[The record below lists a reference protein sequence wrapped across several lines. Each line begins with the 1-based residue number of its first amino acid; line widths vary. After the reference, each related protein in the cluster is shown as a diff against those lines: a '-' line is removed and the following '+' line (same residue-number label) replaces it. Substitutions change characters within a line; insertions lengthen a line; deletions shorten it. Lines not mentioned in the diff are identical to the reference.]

1 MASSSP
7 KLFPPSEAR
16 SHNAA
21 HRWTTRIIPVFLL
34 GAIGFACWALT
45 KPICIDFFIARNHV
59 GSAIVLLVLHY
70 IFLILML
77 ACYARTLYTVAY
89 NPGVVPLE
97 PKLSLESFYTRDFY
111 TCRSDGLPIWC
122 SDCQNWKPDR
132 AHHSGDI
139 QRCVKKMDHYCPW
152 AGGMIGETAFKFFV
166 QFVTYTACYCAICLS
181 AGAHVTRTLA
191 NEGAA
196 VMPEAIVLIVLAA
209 FFGLFSFTMASMSH
223 GFALINVTNIEN
235 LSRTTK
241 VHQLAIRIPLDQS
254 PNSENSSVPNDYET
268 ITFPLANPNFD
279 GNQYVYENQNG
290 ANGANGAPRRAPEH
304 KFAIVKT
311 ERGENPW
318 DTGSYYENWKSVMG
332 DRGLFD
338 WLLPL
343 RLSPCCHYNGEYP
356 VGPVVDRLREGLK
369 K

>member
-1 MASSSP
+1 
-7 KLFPPSEAR
+7 
-16 SHNAA
+16 
-21 HRWTTRIIPVFLL
+21 
-34 GAIGFACWALT
+34 
-45 KPICIDFFIARNHV
+45 
-59 GSAIVLLVLHY
+59 
-70 IFLILML
+70 
-77 ACYARTLYTVAY
+77 
-89 NPGVVPLE
+89 
-97 PKLSLESFYTRDFY
+97 
-111 TCRSDGLPIWC
+111 
-122 SDCQNWKPDR
+122 
-132 AHHSGDI
+132 
-139 QRCVKKMDHYCPW
+139 
-152 AGGMIGETAFKFFV
+152 
-166 QFVTYTACYCAICLS
+166 
-181 AGAHVTRTLA
+181 
-191 NEGAA
+191 
-196 VMPEAIVLIVLAA
+196 MPEAIVLIVLAA

-290 ANGANGAPRRAPEH
+290 ANGAPRRAPEH